1 MKKQGKGK
9 LETFEQTVNDL
20 FNKNII
26 NPHLF
31 FFFFFFFFYREVI
44 PYITAKHSNYKGQS
58 LPKAR
63 FGRSSLR
70 FWSLHRCFPIAYRNC

>member
-9 LETFEQTVNDL
+9 LETFEQTVKYV
-20 FNKNII
+20 FTKNMI
-26 NPHLF
+26 NPD
-31 FFFFFFFFYREVI
+31 FFFFYRDVI

-58 LPKAR
+58 LPRAR
-63 FGRSSLR
+63 SRRSSLC